1 MYNKSCMIKHYRHD
15 RKHKGDKRLRAVNR
29 LLFAAIIAINGYVIL
44 APLWPNVTYRVKT
57 ATTKPLAE
65 TDFST
70 LDRRTN
76 HLVIP
81 SLRLDKPINEG
92 SDAST
97 LNKGI
102 WHEPTTSAP
111 DKGSNTVLSGHRW
124 LYNNP
129 TSAVF
134 YNLDKVRKDDKI
146 VAVWNQK
153 IYVYRVI
160 EVKTVPPTAVE
171 IENPSTDNHLTLYTC
186 TPLWTATDRLVI
198 VSKLEQTL

>member
-1 MYNKSCMIKHYRHD
+1 MYNESRMAKRYHHNQVY
-15 RKHKGDKRLRAVNR
+15 KGDVWLRRVNR
-29 LLFAAIIAINGYVIL
+29 LLFAAIIAINGYIVL
-44 APLWPNVTYRVKT
+44 APLWPNVTYHVKA

-65 TDFST
+65 ANFSK
-70 LDRRTN
+70 LDRSTN

-81 SLRLDKPINEG
+81 GLRLDQPIHEG
-92 SDAST
+92 ADEST

-102 WHEPTTSAP
+102 WREPITSTP

-124 LYNNP
+124 LYKNP

-134 YNLDKVRKDDKI
+134 YNLDKVHKNDTI
-146 VAVWNQK
+146 IAVWDGK

-160 EVKTVPPTAVE
+160 EIKTVPPTAVE
-171 IENPSTDNHLTLYTC
+171 IEDPSADNHLTLYTC